1 MRQVNIDEELAQLE
15 FAKRA
20 AKKFAKNGQ
29 LATYADGDLEP
40 GCLLALRWGLG
51 EDCVLVVKLD
61 EKHIP
66 TNFANLVKQ
75 FL

>member
-1 MRQVNIDEELAQLE
+1 MRQVYIDEELAQLE

-20 AKKFAKNGQ
+20 AKKFATNEQ
-29 LATYADGDLEP
+29 LATYSDGKLEP
-40 GCLLALRWGLG
+40 GCLLAIRWGLG
-51 EDCVLVVKLD
+51 EDCVVVVKLD

-66 TNFANLVKQ
+66 TNFAQLVKE